1 VRVRQGSRAEQ
12 GNVCLL
18 QYTRGGTNCG
28 SADALAGSV
37 IEWWVE
43 FKGCRRCVLVE
54 GWPASNFGGST
65 EGRKARGAKLLPVFE
80 PRTRKMWHPAFLRII
95 RNTTRPYSRPKT
107 AHYRSRVIKT
117 ALLPEIHENDRLD
130 LV

>member
-18 QYTRGGTNCG
+18 QYTKGGTSCG
-28 SADALAGSV
+28 SADALAESV
-37 IEWWVE
+37 IEWWME

-54 GWPASNFGGST
+54 DWQASNFG
-65 EGRKARGAKLLPVFE
+65 GRKARGAKLLPVFK
-80 PRTRKMWHPAFLRII
+80 PRTRKMWHPALPAFLRII
-95 RNTTRPYSRPKT
+95 RNTTRPSSRLKT
-107 AHYRSRVIKT
+107 AHYRSRVLKT
-117 ALLPEIHENDRLD
+117 ALLPEIPENDRLG

>member
-18 QYTRGGTNCG
+18 QYTKGGTNCG
-28 SADALAGSV
+28 SADALAESV
-37 IEWWVE
+37 IEWWME
-43 FKGCRRCVLVE
+43 FKGCRQCVLVE

-65 EGRKARGAKLLPVFE
+65 EGRRGVPSFCQSSNLEHASCGTL
-80 PRTRKMWHPAFLRII
+80 PAFLRII
-95 RNTTRPYSRPKT
+95 SNTTRPSSRPKT
-107 AHYRSRVIKT
+107 AHYRSRVLKP
-117 ALLPEIHENDRLD
+117 LLPEIHENDRLG